1 MIVPKNSGGAM
12 ARRGIFVLF
21 TLFLFAPAGQVAA
34 VARSDSTAEIE
45 SLETISLKS
54 IASWLKQ
61 SGRDGYL
68 GADVADAAGI
78 PRDRAEDVLDAKQR
92 GFKSDNILRVAQV
105 AADQKRDF
113 LLFMV
118 QRPDGQVY
126 FYLATVKEGLKKA
139 FVSNPGDK
147 GVALLEAAQAQANF
161 QQEILYWQARI
172 AGG

>member
-1 MIVPKNSGGAM
+1 M
-12 ARRGIFVLF
+12 ARRGIFVVFALVLF
-21 TLFLFAPAGQVAA
+21 VPAGSVDALAA
-34 VARSDSTAEIE
+34 LARSDRSAEIE
-45 SLETISLKS
+45 SLETSSLKS
-54 IASWLKQ
+54 IAAWLKQ

-92 GFKSDNILRVAQV
+92 GFRSDNILRIAQV
-105 AADQKRDF
+105 PADQKRDF

-126 FYLATVKEGLKKA
+126 FYLATVKDGLKKA
-139 FVSNPGDK
+139 FVSSPGEK
-147 GVALLEAAQAQANF
+147 SVAALEADQARANF

>member
-1 MIVPKNSGGAM
+1 MK
-12 ARRGIFVLF
+12 AR
-21 TLFLFAPAGQVAA
+21 FLGFLALLLAVPAGPVGAVAA
-34 VARSDSTAEIE
+34 LARGERPMEIE

-54 IASWLKQ
+54 IAAWLKQ

-78 PRDRAEDVLDAKQR
+78 PRESAEDVLDAKQR
-92 GFKSDNILRVAQV
+92 GFKSDNVLRIAQV

-126 FYLATVKEGLKKA
+126 FYLATVRDGLKKA
-139 FVSNPGDK
+139 FVSNPAEK
-147 GVALLEAAQAQANF
+147 SIVVLEAGQARMNF

-172 AGG
+172 AGS

>member
-1 MIVPKNSGGAM
+1 M
-12 ARRGIFVLF
+12 ARRGIFVVFALVLF
-21 TLFLFAPAGQVAA
+21 VPAGSVDALAA
-34 VARSDSTAEIE
+34 LARSDRSAEIE
-45 SLETISLKS
+45 SLETSSLKS
-54 IASWLKQ
+54 IAAWLKQ

-78 PRDRAEDVLDAKQR
+78 PRERAEDVLDAKQR
-92 GFKSDNILRVAQV
+92 GFRSDNILRIAQEP
-105 AADQKRDF
+105 ADQKRDF

-126 FYLATVKEGLKKA
+126 FYLATVKDGLKKA
-139 FVSNPGDK
+139 FVSNPGEK
-147 GVALLEAAQAQANF
+147 SVAALEADQARANF

>member
-1 MIVPKNSGGAM
+1 M
-12 ARRGIFVLF
+12 AKRKVFVLF
-21 TLFLFAPAGQVAA
+21 ALFLFVPAGPVSAVAA
-34 VARSDSTAEIE
+34 LARSDRPAEIE
-45 SLETISLKS
+45 SLETVSLKS
-54 IASWLKQ
+54 IAAWLKQ

-78 PRDRAEDVLDAKQR
+78 QRDRAEDVLDAKQR
-92 GFKSDNILRVAQV
+92 GFRSDNILRIAQV
-105 AADQKRDF
+105 PADQKRDF

-126 FYLATVKEGLKKA
+126 FYLATVRDGLKKA
-139 FVSNPGDK
+139 FVSNAGDK
-147 GVALLEAAQAQANF
+147 SVAVLETAQAQANF

>member
-1 MIVPKNSGGAM
+1 M

-21 TLFLFAPAGQVAA
+21 ALLLLVSVGQVAA
-34 VARSDSTAEIE
+34 VARSDRPVEIE

-54 IASWLKQ
+54 IAAWLKH

-92 GFKSDNILRVAQV
+92 GFRSDNILRIAQV
-105 AADQKRDF
+105 PADQKRDF

-147 GVALLEAAQAQANF
+147 SVAALEADQARANF

>member
-1 MIVPKNSGGAM
+1 M
-12 ARRGIFVLF
+12 AKRKVFVLF
-21 TLFLFAPAGQVAA
+21 ALFLLVPAGHVSAVAA
-34 VARSDSTAEIE
+34 LARSDRPAEVE

-54 IASWLKQ
+54 IAAWLKQ

-78 PRDRAEDVLDAKQR
+78 PRERTEDVLDAKQR
-92 GFKSDNILRVAQV
+92 GFRSDNILRIAQV
-105 AADQKRDF
+105 PADQKRDF

-126 FYLATVKEGLKKA
+126 FYLATVKDGLKKA

-147 GVALLEAAQAQANF
+147 GVAVLEAAQARVNF